1 MTQLE
6 KSGKLHKWVGHVCS
20 LMGFVGKKFIPKCMF
35 CARQK
40 DNPIFFSMSTNK
52 KTMVDDES

>member
-1 MTQLE
+1 MYAL
-6 KSGKLHKWVGHVCS
+6 SWV
-20 LMGFVGKKFIPKCMF
+20 LWEKKFIPKCMF

-40 DNPIFFSMSTNK
+40 DNPILFSMSTNK